1 MEIWLGYFII
11 RHYCCLWYFLCSA
24 SKGAY
29 TLAKICTRH
38 YTLENLRQNTSR
50 ECSRKCFRDF
60 VSLILWKL
68 SLNACMREF
77 WARQGLIHGMLLRS
91 LASFIRCDDT
101 LVHFGSG
108 KSNVGKLKLL
118 FELLYFILSSSN
130 LNWSFIR
137 LWSYCT
143 FNLSSSIVGSS
154 IATSD

>member
-1 MEIWLGYFII
+1 MEIWLGYLSLDII
-11 RHYCCLWYFLCSA
+11 VVYDIFFAPRPRELTPLRRFY
-24 SKGAY
+24 
-29 TLAKICTRH
+29 TRH
-38 YTLENLRQNTSR
+38 YTLEILRQNTSR

-60 VSLILWKL
+60 VNLSLCKL

-108 KSNVGKLKLL
+108 KPNVGKLKLL
-118 FELLYFILSSSN
+118 FELLYFVLSSSN
-130 LNWSFIR
+130 LNWSFIP

-154 IATSD
+154 ITTSD

>member
-1 MEIWLGYFII
+1 MEIWLGYLSLDII
-11 RHYCCLWYFLCSA
+11 VVCDIFFAPRPRELTPLRRF
-24 SKGAY
+24 
-29 TLAKICTRH
+29 CTRH

-60 VSLILWKL
+60 VNLSLCKL

-108 KSNVGKLKLL
+108 KPNVGKLKLL
-118 FELLYFILSSSN
+118 FELLYFVLSSSN